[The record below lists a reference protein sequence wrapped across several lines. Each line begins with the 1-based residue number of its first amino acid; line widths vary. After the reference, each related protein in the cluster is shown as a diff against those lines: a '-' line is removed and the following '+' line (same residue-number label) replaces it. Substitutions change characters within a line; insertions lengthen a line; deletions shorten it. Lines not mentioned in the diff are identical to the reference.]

1 MHDRLAAQ
9 TLLRREDL
17 HHVTCGARNIVWLR
31 AKAVKPGYLV
41 GQLPPLPPNTEHV
54 QFSNVIYVTANL
66 PLLLY
71 QPAAATASGRAM
83 AFALAGLLSLELI

>member
-66 PLLLY
+66 H
-71 QPAAATASGRAM
+71 QAAAATASGRAM